1 MMDNAVAMTQNARAP
16 KPASRGKVG
25 RGWCVRHCD
34 VSWRDCACRRATCFP
49 LPASPPRYGFSL
61 IELLVALVVFAALAA
76 AAYGGLNQ
84 IARTRSALAA
94 QQDRFAAITR
104 AVSVLERDLRQAVD
118 RSVIGNNGAPLG
130 ALVGNPDSI
139 ELSRLGFAN
148 PLAESRS
155 NIERVVYALDS
166 GKLRRGRYAVLDRAP
181 NSAPTM
187 RTLVD
192 RVGEVHFRY
201 FDRTGASWSDVWPQ
215 RLGSVADNLPRA
227 VELRIVFADL
237 GEIRCV
243 VELPS
248 PLPLVANT
256 GPPIPPIPPS
266 TGPIR
271 P

>member
-1 MMDNAVAMTQNARAP
+1 MMNNAVAMTQNARAP
-16 KPASRGKVG
+16 KPPSRGKVG
-25 RGWCVRHCD
+25 RGWCVRHRD
-34 VSWRDCACRRATCFP
+34 SSWRDCACRRASRFR
-49 LPASPPRYGFSL
+49 LHAFPPRYGFTL

-118 RSVIGNNGAPLG
+118 RSVIGNNGATLG

-166 GKLRRGRYAVLDRAP
+166 GKLRRGRYAVLDRVP
-181 NSAPTM
+181 NSAPTT

-192 RVGEVHFRY
+192 RVSAFHLRY

-215 RLGSVADNLPRA
+215 GLGGVADNLPRA

-237 GEIRCV
+237 GEIRRV

-248 PLPLVANT
+248 PLPLSANG
-256 GPPIPPIPPS
+256 GPPLPPS
-266 TGPIR
+266 TGAIR

>member
-1 MMDNAVAMTQNARAP
+1 M
-16 KPASRGKVG
+16 
-25 RGWCVRHCD
+25 
-34 VSWRDCACRRATCFP
+34 
-49 LPASPPRYGFSL
+49 
-61 IELLVALVVFAALAA
+61 
-76 AAYGGLNQ
+76 
-84 IARTRSALAA
+84 
-94 QQDRFAAITR
+94 
-104 AVSVLERDLRQAVD
+104 LERDLRQAVD
-118 RSVIGNNGAPLG
+118 RSVIGNNGATLG

-166 GKLRRGRYAVLDRAP
+166 GKLRRGRYAVLDRVP
-181 NSAPTM
+181 NSAPTT

-192 RVGEVHFRY
+192 RVGEFHLRY

-215 RLGSVADNLPRA
+215 GLGGVADHLPRA

-237 GEIRCV
+237 GEIRRV

-248 PLPLVANT
+248 PLPLSANG
-256 GPPIPPIPPS
+256 GPPLPPS
-266 TGPIR
+266 TGAIR